1 MLLATFYQQFLILR
15 MNTSQS
21 INTDFTFIIMLS
33 FRFIKFF
40 FSINKSFIILIFMMA
55 SALIKAFY
63 NQKKHNYCHDY
74 SCFKLYIWSNL
85 LETIC
90 FHVYIKVYY
99 EWQVNKYY
107 IQQSKKVEFLPVVI
121 AEWSTQIT

>member
-40 FSINKSFIILIFMMA
+40 FSINESFIILIFMMA
-55 SALIKAFY
+55 RALIKAFY
-63 NQKKHNYCHDY
+63 NQKKHNDCHDY

-90 FHVYIKVYY
+90 FHVYIKVDY

-107 IQQSKKVEFLPVVI
+107 IQQRKKVEFLPVII